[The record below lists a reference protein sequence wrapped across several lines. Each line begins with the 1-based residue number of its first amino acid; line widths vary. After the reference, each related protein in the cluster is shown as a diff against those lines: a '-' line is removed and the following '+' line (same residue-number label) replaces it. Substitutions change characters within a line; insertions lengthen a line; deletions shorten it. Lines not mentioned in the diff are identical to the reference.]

1 MYSFHILLER
11 QLKRNIPCL
20 KVKLKLIVEAKQIKT
35 QNKAKQN
42 KLKTKTNKMREVMSI
57 HIGQAGCQMGNACW
71 ELCEF

>member
-1 MYSFHILLER
+1 
-11 QLKRNIPCL
+11 
-20 KVKLKLIVEAKQIKT
+20 VKLKLIVEAKQIKT

-71 ELCEF
+71 ELCEFELFLLEMKSKRINVFSSSE